1 MGGSMQSGQM
11 NQAKQIPMLLTKG
24 YEALRQQA
32 AELGCNA
39 VLGITFNVTNDSS
52 GERGHHKVVIATV
65 CGTPCVVVFT
75 RDFVNEGKDEAVPAA
90 AVMPMAQAVPVDP
103 KA

>member
-1 MGGSMQSGQM
+1 MNSGQQ
-11 NQAKQIPMLLTKG
+11 NQAAQIPALLTKG

-52 GERGHHKVVIATV
+52 GERGNFKVVIATV

-75 RDFVNEGKDEAVPAA
+75 RDFENEGKDGAA
-90 AVMPMAQAVPVDP
+90 AVALPMAQAIPSQP
-103 KA
+103 KV